1 MVKNLPCSVRTVGL
15 IPVRGTKILHAM
27 GQLNPHLTVRASLH
41 HHKISHMMDA
51 VMILHAAS
59 KTRCSQISKY
69 SKTKMQKLGPY
80 FRPTEP
86 EFLRPRPFLVK
97 KFPRGFLWLLFIPAS
112 QATAIV
118 FGLLEVPKLRVVK
131 AKEEKTFY
139 LCVRIMGFV
148 DGSVVKIHLQC
159 RRPWFDSWV
168 GKIPWRRGRL
178 PTPVCLGFPCGS
190 GGEES
195 ACNAGDLGSI
205 LGWEEPLEKGKTT
218 HSSVLAWR
226 IPWTV

>member
-148 DGSVVKIHLQC
+148 DGSVVKIPPGSQEYGDQSL
-159 RRPWFDSWV
+159 
-168 GKIPWRRGRL
+168 RL
-178 PTPVCLGFPCGS
+178 
-190 GGEES
+190 E
-195 ACNAGDLGSI
+195 D
-205 LGWEEPLEKGKTT
+205 PLEEATAT
-218 HSSVLAWR
+218 HSSILVWR
-226 IPWTV
+226 IPWTEEPGTLQSTGSQRIRHN